1 MTNKTQ
7 ERKKAQQ
14 EQNMLK
20 VQTEYSNYIYVFA
33 STLNQMVNYIPWKK
47 YDFKE
52 AFALTVTGNT
62 EFDNAKWNTHLSNT
76 VRKTFK
82 EIEITQEKILSI
94 KDVHDVVKNAIA
106 TEKLE
111 NQPIFFNVTGGQR
124 PFLFA
129 VNKLI
134 QTRNNPNDRICYLE
148 GNTNR
153 LIIMK
158 PDGELDQTA
167 HYYLNDD
174 LTIETAL
181 KLMGFDIK
189 EDERRKMSFQ
199 DFKDDKAKEAKLY
212 IKLWKKITNNSD
224 LRLKFVQTNK
234 KVDKDK
240 NKIDRESVKGEL
252 LAMLPNCSFNNDEIT
267 QIGKMLDFSKE
278 EYPFGYVLEKMV
290 GYTLLEAIKDKIVDM
305 SMSESLY
312 FSDKKMQ
319 SASSKTGISSI
330 DEFDIAILTKSGKLI
345 VFECKSG
352 AMDGDVAKSTK
363 YSVYAASG
371 VYGKPILVTPLL
383 DNEIKNLS
391 EDTIKDSVFS
401 SIKSAVYSANR
412 ATLEVWGLNEIE
424 GRIINLIDKNS

>member
-1 MTNKTQ
+1 MTYDNHT
-7 ERKKAQQ
+7 
-14 EQNMLK
+14 
-20 VQTEYSNYIYVFA
+20 YVFA

-47 YDFKE
+47 YDFKK

-62 EFDNAKWNTHLSNT
+62 EFDNKKWNTYLSNT
-76 VRKTFK
+76 VGKTFK

-94 KDVHDVVKNAIA
+94 EDVHDAMELAIQDSDV
-106 TEKLE
+106 ESS
-111 NQPIFFNVTGGQR
+111 PIFFNVTGGQR

-134 QTRNNPNDRICYLE
+134 QARNNPDDRICYLE

-189 EDERRKMSFQ
+189 DEEKRKMSFQ
-199 DFKDDKAKEAKLY
+199 DLKNDTVNKALYTKL
-212 IKLWKKITNNSD
+212 LDKITQHND
-224 LRLKFVQTNK
+224 LRSKFVQTNK
-234 KVDKDK
+234 KVEKK
-240 NKIDRESVKGEL
+240 GKVKTEIDREKVKDEL
-252 LAMLPNCSFNNDEIT
+252 LAMLPNYSFNSDEIT
-267 QIGKMLDFSKE
+267 QIDKMLDFSKGK
-278 EYPFGYVLEKMV
+278 YPFGYILEKMV
-290 GYTLLEAIKDKIVDM
+290 GYTLLESIKDKIVDM

-312 FSDKKMQ
+312 FSDEKMQ

-391 EDTIKDSVFS
+391 EDTIEDSVFS

-412 ATLEVWGLNEIE
+412 ATLEVWGLDKIKTK
-424 GRIINLIDKNS
+424 IVDLIDKNS

>member
-1 MTNKTQ
+1 MTYDNHT
-7 ERKKAQQ
+7 
-14 EQNMLK
+14 
-20 VQTEYSNYIYVFA
+20 YVFA

-47 YDFKE
+47 YDFKK

-62 EFDNAKWNTHLSNT
+62 EFDNKKWNTYLSNT
-76 VRKTFK
+76 VGKTFK

-94 KDVHDVVKNAIA
+94 EDVHDAMELAIQDSDV
-106 TEKLE
+106 ESS
-111 NQPIFFNVTGGQR
+111 PIFFNVTGGQR

-134 QTRNNPNDRICYLE
+134 QARNNPDDRICYLE

-189 EDERRKMSFQ
+189 DDERRKMSFQ
-199 DFKDDKAKEAKLY
+199 DLKDDKAKEAKLY
-212 IKLWKKITNNSD
+212 IKLWDKIANNSD

-240 NKIDRESVKGEL
+240 NEIDRENVKRKL
-252 LAMLPNCSFNNDEIT
+252 LEMLPNYSFNSDEIT
-267 QIGKMLDFSKE
+267 QIGKMLDFSKGK
-278 EYPFGYVLEKMV
+278 YPFGYILEKMV
-290 GYTLLEAIKDKIVDM
+290 GYTLLESIKDKIVDM

-312 FSDKKMQ
+312 FSDEKMQ
-319 SASSKTGISSI
+319 SDSSKTGTSSI
-330 DEFDIAILTKSGKLI
+330 DEFDIVILTKSGKLI

-371 VYGKPILVTPLL
+371 VYGKPILITPLFE
-383 DNEIKNLS
+383 DEKQELS
-391 EDTIKDSVFS
+391 KDTIKDSIFS
-401 SIKSAVYSANR
+401 RIKSAVYSANR
-412 ATLEVWGLNEIE
+412 ATLEVWGLD
-424 GRIINLIDKNS
+424 IIKTKIVDLIDKNS